1 MEVYG
6 TSEERLPLKALD
18 QEKSYIG
25 FQKEW
30 EKIKKEELKKLP
42 GTIQVLSSGEELPR
56 SGLEIYMYIVIF
68 FLILNYRCREKYKFF
83 LFPPNVL
90 TR

>member
-6 TSEERLPLKALD
+6 ASEERLPLKALD

-56 SGLEIYMYIVIF
+56 SGLEIYVYCY
-68 FLILNYRCREKYKFF
+68 ILNYRPEKYKFSF
-83 LFPPNVL
+83 SPR
-90 TR
+90 TY